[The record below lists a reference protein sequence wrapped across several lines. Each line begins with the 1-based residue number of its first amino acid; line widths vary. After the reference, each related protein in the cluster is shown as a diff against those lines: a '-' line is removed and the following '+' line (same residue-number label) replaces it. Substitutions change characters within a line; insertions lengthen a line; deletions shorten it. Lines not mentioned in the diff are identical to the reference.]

1 MNTSETF
8 FDVGNPPNATLPLL
22 KWGVGVIVVCALGW
36 TAIAL
41 AGNFTQPSAQVG
53 LTHQI
58 TRGDLIVTVE
68 EQGILESA
76 ENIEIKSKVRGRN
89 AVLWI
94 IESGT
99 FVKKGEE
106 LVRLDSFFIQEQ
118 IDERTK
124 YSNWSQSAADGSAAN
139 VARSEIAVSE
149 YEQGRYQSELMALE
163 KDVVVAEATVRNA
176 IDKLQHVTVM
186 AKSGYTSELEIEAQ
200 DFVVKQAKL
209 NLSLKQTQLDVLKKF
224 TFKEQMQTLTGNLTS
239 AEARHKAN
247 VERAMADASRR
258 DRAVE
263 ELQHCVIK
271 ADRSGLVIHPNAAK
285 WETGPIAEGTN
296 VHKDQVLLLMPDLE
310 QMQVKI
316 GVHESS
322 VKRVKTGQKA
332 KVTLADGTLDGV
344 VSNVASITKPAG
356 WWTGNQVRYDT
367 LVALPSQPNLRP
379 GMSAEVL
386 ITVAEHQNVLLIPVA
401 AVVERDERFFCWVQ
415 TEQTT
420 KVTKPVRKEIQIGD
434 SNEVFSVV
442 EGGLLEGDLVLLNPA
457 AHEQIVASENE
468 LETTDPNA
476 SPAETRETVEA
487 S

>member
-1 MNTSETF
+1 MKTTKTF
-8 FDVGNPPNATLPLL
+8 FDVGKPPNTTLPLL
-22 KWGVGVIVVCALGW
+22 KWGVGLIAVCVLGW

-41 AGNFTQPSAQVG
+41 AGNFKKPNAQVG

-58 TRGDLIVTVE
+58 SRGDLSVTVE

-94 IESGT
+94 IESGA
-99 FVKKGEE
+99 FVKEGEE

-176 IDKLQHVTVM
+176 IDKLQHVTAM

-209 NLSLKQTQLDVLKKF
+209 NLNLKQTQLDVLKKF

-344 VSNVASITKPAG
+344 
-356 WWTGNQVRYDT
+356 
-367 LVALPSQPNLRP
+367 
-379 GMSAEVL
+379 E
-386 ITVAEHQNVLLIPVA
+386 
-401 AVVERDERFFCWVQ
+401 
-415 TEQTT
+415 
-420 KVTKPVRKEIQIGD
+420 
-434 SNEVFSVV
+434 
-442 EGGLLEGDLVLLNPA
+442 
-457 AHEQIVASENE
+457 
-468 LETTDPNA
+468 
-476 SPAETRETVEA
+476 
-487 S
+487 